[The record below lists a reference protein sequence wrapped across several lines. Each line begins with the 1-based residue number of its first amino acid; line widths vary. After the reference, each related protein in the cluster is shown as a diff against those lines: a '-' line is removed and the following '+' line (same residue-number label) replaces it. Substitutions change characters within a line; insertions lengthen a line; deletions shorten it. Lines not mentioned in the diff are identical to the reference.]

1 MCKILIKYF
10 VFSLSLSFSFW
21 YRKSCILL
29 TSPFSITAYST
40 SDFKMQCVQRLVQF
54 EKMFHNS
61 TDFLDFI
68 EEGKKDNSRKEFL
81 NFVEETLVDKR
92 TEALSI
98 YSCDNEVDD
107 VTDDEEKSLYSFNA
121 FINLKSPGDRTIL
134 DVEEENDFE
143 ILSVNTSE
151 FLNGFETSFQKS
163 DKAGLTS
170 KEEEVVMLK
179 SNLKRKMD
187 FKTNVEEDKTNM
199 EEEKTERRKS
209 KRVKTVKKVN
219 QFPLLA
225 LGLLQF

>member
-1 MCKILIKYF
+1 
-10 VFSLSLSFSFW
+10 
-21 YRKSCILL
+21 
-29 TSPFSITAYST
+29 
-40 SDFKMQCVQRLVQF
+40 MQCVQRLAQF

-68 EEGKKDNSRKEFL
+68 EEGKKDNGRKEFL
-81 NFVEETLVDKR
+81 NFVEETLVDKK

-170 KEEEVVMLK
+170 KEEEEVMLK

-187 FKTNVEEDKTNM
+187 FKTNV

>member
-1 MCKILIKYF
+1 
-10 VFSLSLSFSFW
+10 
-21 YRKSCILL
+21 
-29 TSPFSITAYST
+29 
-40 SDFKMQCVQRLVQF
+40 MQCVQRLAQF

-81 NFVEETLVDKR
+81 NFVEETLVDKK

-107 VTDDEEKSLYSFNA
+107 VADDEEKSLYSFNA

-134 DVEEENDFE
+134 EEENDFE

-163 DKAGLTS
+163 DKAGLTRNG
-170 KEEEVVMLK
+170 EEEVMLK

-187 FKTNVEEDKTNM
+187 FKTNV

>member
-1 MCKILIKYF
+1 
-10 VFSLSLSFSFW
+10 
-21 YRKSCILL
+21 
-29 TSPFSITAYST
+29 
-40 SDFKMQCVQRLVQF
+40 MQCVQRLAQF

-151 FLNGFETSFQKS
+151 FLNGFETSFHKS

-170 KEEEVVMLK
+170 NGEEEVMLK
-179 SNLKRKMD
+179 SNLKRKVD
-187 FKTNVEEDKTNM
+187 FKTNMEEDKTNM

>member
-1 MCKILIKYF
+1 
-10 VFSLSLSFSFW
+10 
-21 YRKSCILL
+21 
-29 TSPFSITAYST
+29 
-40 SDFKMQCVQRLVQF
+40 MQCVQRLVQF

-68 EEGKKDNSRKEFL
+68 EEGKKDNGRKEFL
-81 NFVEETLVDKR
+81 NFVEETLVDKK

-107 VTDDEEKSLYSFNA
+107 VIDDEEKSLYSFNA

-151 FLNGFETSFQKS
+151 FLNGFETSFHSSKR
-163 DKAGLTS
+163 AGLTS
-170 KEEEVVMLK
+170 KEEEEVMLK
-179 SNLKRKMD
+179 SNLKRKVD
-187 FKTNVEEDKTNM
+187 FKTNMEEDKTNM

-209 KRVKTVKKVN
+209 KRVKTVKKVKHSS
-219 QFPLLA
+219 LLT
-225 LGLLQF
+225 LGFCFFNSFVLQTEYWLLSAAFN

>member
-1 MCKILIKYF
+1 
-10 VFSLSLSFSFW
+10 
-21 YRKSCILL
+21 
-29 TSPFSITAYST
+29 
-40 SDFKMQCVQRLVQF
+40 MQCVQRLAQF

-107 VTDDEEKSLYSFNA
+107 VADDEEKSLYSFNA

-134 DVEEENDFE
+134 EEENDFE

-170 KEEEVVMLK
+170 KEEEEVMLK

-187 FKTNVEEDKTNM
+187 FKTNV

>member
-1 MCKILIKYF
+1 
-10 VFSLSLSFSFW
+10 
-21 YRKSCILL
+21 
-29 TSPFSITAYST
+29 
-40 SDFKMQCVQRLVQF
+40 MQCVQRFAQF

-68 EEGKKDNSRKEFL
+68 EEGKKDNGRKEFL
-81 NFVEETLVDKR
+81 NFVEETLVDKK

-134 DVEEENDFE
+134 EEENDFE

-163 DKAGLTS
+163 DKVGLTS
-170 KEEEVVMLK
+170 NEEELVLLK
-179 SNLKRKMD
+179 SNLKRKVD
-187 FKTNVEEDKTNM
+187 FKANM

-219 QFPLLA
+219 QFLLLA
-225 LGLLQF
+225 LGLFQF

>member
-1 MCKILIKYF
+1 
-10 VFSLSLSFSFW
+10 
-21 YRKSCILL
+21 
-29 TSPFSITAYST
+29 
-40 SDFKMQCVQRLVQF
+40 MQCVQRLVQF

-68 EEGKKDNSRKEFL
+68 EEGKKDNGRKEFL

-134 DVEEENDFE
+134 EEENDFE

-163 DKAGLTS
+163 DKAGLTRNG
-170 KEEEVVMLK
+170 EEEVMLK

-187 FKTNVEEDKTNM
+187 FKTNVEEDKT
-199 EEEKTERRKS
+199 ERRKS

-219 QFPLLA
+219 QFLILA
-225 LGLLQF
+225 LGLFQF

>member
-1 MCKILIKYF
+1 
-10 VFSLSLSFSFW
+10 
-21 YRKSCILL
+21 
-29 TSPFSITAYST
+29 
-40 SDFKMQCVQRLVQF
+40 MQCVQRLVQF

-68 EEGKKDNSRKEFL
+68 EEGKKDNGRKEFL
-81 NFVEETLVDKR
+81 NFVEETLVDKK

-107 VTDDEEKSLYSFNA
+107 VADDEEKSLYSFNA

-134 DVEEENDFE
+134 EEENDFE

-187 FKTNVEEDKTNM
+187 FKTNVEE
-199 EEEKTERRKS
+199 EKTERRKS

>member
-1 MCKILIKYF
+1 
-10 VFSLSLSFSFW
+10 
-21 YRKSCILL
+21 
-29 TSPFSITAYST
+29 
-40 SDFKMQCVQRLVQF
+40 MQCVQRLAQF

-107 VTDDEEKSLYSFNA
+107 VADDEEKSLYSFNA

-134 DVEEENDFE
+134 EEENDFE

-170 KEEEVVMLK
+170 KEEEEVMLK
-179 SNLKRKMD
+179 SNLKRKVD
-187 FKTNVEEDKTNM
+187 FKTNLEED
-199 EEEKTERRKS
+199 KTERRKS

-219 QFPLLA
+219 QFLILA
-225 LGLLQF
+225 LGLFQF

>member
-1 MCKILIKYF
+1 
-10 VFSLSLSFSFW
+10 
-21 YRKSCILL
+21 
-29 TSPFSITAYST
+29 
-40 SDFKMQCVQRLVQF
+40 MQCVQRLVQF

-68 EEGKKDNSRKEFL
+68 EEGKKDNGRKEFL
-81 NFVEETLVDKR
+81 NFVEETLVDKK

-134 DVEEENDFE
+134 EEENDFE

-170 KEEEVVMLK
+170 NGEEEVMLK

-187 FKTNVEEDKTNM
+187 FKTNMEED
-199 EEEKTERRKS
+199 KTERRKS

-219 QFPLLA
+219 QFLLLA

>member
-1 MCKILIKYF
+1 MSHF
-10 VFSLSLSFSFW
+10 
-21 YRKSCILL
+21 KSAR
-29 TSPFSITAYST
+29 STAG
-40 SDFKMQCVQRLVQF
+40 FKMQCVQRLVQF

-61 TDFLDFI
+61 TAFLDFI
-68 EEGKKDNSRKEFL
+68 EEGKKDNGRKEFL
-81 NFVEETLVDKR
+81 NFVEETLVDKK

-170 KEEEVVMLK
+170 NGEEEVMLK

-187 FKTNVEEDKTNM
+187 FKTNMEED
-199 EEEKTERRKS
+199 KTERRKS

-219 QFPLLA
+219 QFLLLA
-225 LGLLQF
+225 LGLFQF

>member
-1 MCKILIKYF
+1 
-10 VFSLSLSFSFW
+10 
-21 YRKSCILL
+21 
-29 TSPFSITAYST
+29 
-40 SDFKMQCVQRLVQF
+40 MQCVQRFAQF

-61 TDFLDFI
+61 TAFLDFI
-68 EEGKKDNSRKEFL
+68 EEGKKDNGRKEFL
-81 NFVEETLVDKR
+81 NFVEETLVDKK

-134 DVEEENDFE
+134 EEENDFE

-163 DKAGLTS
+163 DKVGLTS
-170 KEEEVVMLK
+170 NEEELVLLK
-179 SNLKRKMD
+179 SNLKRKVD
-187 FKTNVEEDKTNM
+187 FKTKV

-219 QFPLLA
+219 QFLLLA
-225 LGLLQF
+225 LGLFQF

>member
-1 MCKILIKYF
+1 
-10 VFSLSLSFSFW
+10 
-21 YRKSCILL
+21 
-29 TSPFSITAYST
+29 
-40 SDFKMQCVQRLVQF
+40 MQCVQRLVQF

-61 TDFLDFI
+61 TAFLDFI
-68 EEGKKDNSRKEFL
+68 EEGKKDNGRKEFL
-81 NFVEETLVDKR
+81 NFVEETLVDKK

-170 KEEEVVMLK
+170 NGEEEVMLK

-187 FKTNVEEDKTNM
+187 FKTNMEEDKTNM

-219 QFPLLA
+219 QFLLLA
-225 LGLLQF
+225 LGLFQF

>member
-1 MCKILIKYF
+1 
-10 VFSLSLSFSFW
+10 
-21 YRKSCILL
+21 
-29 TSPFSITAYST
+29 
-40 SDFKMQCVQRLVQF
+40 MQCVQRLVQF

-68 EEGKKDNSRKEFL
+68 EEGKKDNGRKEFL
-81 NFVEETLVDKR
+81 NFVEETLVDKK

-134 DVEEENDFE
+134 EEENDFE

-163 DKAGLTS
+163 DKTGLTG
-170 KEEEVVMLK
+170 KEEEEVILK
-179 SNLKRKMD
+179 SNLKRKVD
-187 FKTNVEEDKTNM
+187 FKTNM

-219 QFPLLA
+219 QFLLLA
-225 LGLLQF
+225 LGLFQF

>member
-1 MCKILIKYF
+1 
-10 VFSLSLSFSFW
+10 
-21 YRKSCILL
+21 
-29 TSPFSITAYST
+29 
-40 SDFKMQCVQRLVQF
+40 MQCVQRLAQF

-68 EEGKKDNSRKEFL
+68 EEGKKDNGRKEFL
-81 NFVEETLVDKR
+81 NFVEETLVDKK

-98 YSCDNEVDD
+98 YSCDNGVDD

-134 DVEEENDFE
+134 EEENDFE

-163 DKAGLTS
+163 DKAGLTRNG
-170 KEEEVVMLK
+170 EEEVMLK
-179 SNLKRKMD
+179 SNLKRKVD
-187 FKTNVEEDKTNM
+187 FKTNLEED
-199 EEEKTERRKS
+199 KTERRKS

-219 QFPLLA
+219 QFLILA
-225 LGLLQF
+225 LGLFQF